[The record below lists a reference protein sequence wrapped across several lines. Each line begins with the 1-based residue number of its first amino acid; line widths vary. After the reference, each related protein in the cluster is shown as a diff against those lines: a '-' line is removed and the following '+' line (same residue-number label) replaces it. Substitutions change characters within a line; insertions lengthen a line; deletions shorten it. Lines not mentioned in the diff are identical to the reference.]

1 MTWRLPGIFPLH
13 SMNAMISNPDSL
25 PVRIADLLDRLSIL
39 QRSRERSQ
47 SLEPTE
53 WDALR
58 FLGMAN
64 RYSRQ
69 PDAVVRYLGIAEGL
83 VSKALTVL
91 EGKRLIRPTAAAEDW
106 RRIKFELTATGR
118 AILAEDPLRDLR
130 DAMSSLDRASQ
141 SALEHSLTELL
152 ADLQRR
158 NDRRSF
164 GVCQT
169 CRFFRRRGAEGEPGG
184 PHRCGLTQEALSDAD
199 GKLVCA
205 EHEAAE

>member
-1 MTWRLPGIFPLH
+1 MTP
-13 SMNAMISNPDSL
+13 NPDSL

-69 PDAVVRYLGIAEGL
+69 PNSVMQFLGIPEGR
-83 VSKALTVL
+83 VSQALIVL
-91 EGKRLIRPTAAAEDW
+91 EGKRLIRPTATAEDW
-106 RRIKFELTATGR
+106 RQIKFELTSSGR
-118 AILAEDPLRDLR
+118 AILMEDPLLDMR

-141 SALEHSLTELL
+141 SALEHSLTALL

-158 NDRRSF
+158 NARRSF
-164 GVCQT
+164 GICQS

>member
-1 MTWRLPGIFPLH
+1 MTP
-13 SMNAMISNPDSL
+13 NPDSL

-47 SLEPTE
+47 NLESTE

-64 RYSRQ
+64 RYSRL
-69 PDAVVRYLGIAEGL
+69 PAAVTKYLGIAEGR
-83 VSKALTVL
+83 VSQAMTVL
-91 EGKRLIRPTAAAEDW
+91 EGKRLIRPVANAEDW
-106 RRIKFELTATGR
+106 RQVKFELTPAGR
-118 AILAEDPLRDLR
+118 GMLAEDPLRDLR

-141 SALEHSLTELL
+141 SALEHSLSALL
-152 ADLQRR
+152 TDLQRR

-164 GVCQT
+164 GVCQS
-169 CRFFRRRGAEGEPGG
+169 CRFFRRRGAEGETGG
-184 PHRCGLTQEALSDAD
+184 PHRCGLTHEPLSDAD
-199 GKLVCA
+199 GKLICA